1 MMMNKGMM
9 GLAALLSAGLAT
21 GAQATAVLTV
31 NAVQGGG
38 AQGTVRWNLDG
49 GAASAPAGV
58 TVTLTPDAAFVTGSV
73 VNVYAAP
80 VLSGNNGVGFGAPN
94 QPNGTDATVFL
105 TTGSTG
111 AFANAKVEL
120 SFTDPQFYFGLLW
133 GSIDN
138 YNTLQFFDGL
148 TPVGTLTGSDVT
160 ATPNGDQ
167 TVTGTRYV
175 NIDSDT
181 AFNRVVFT
189 SSRYAFEFDNL
200 SWLRDPTGTPPSVPE
215 PASAAL
221 LGAGLLGFALLRRR
235 RRAG

>member
-1 MMMNKGMM
+1 MMMNKGMT
-9 GLAALLSAGLAT
+9 GLAALLAVALAT
-21 GAQATAVLTV
+21 GAQAALTID
-31 NAVQGGG
+31 AVQGGE
-38 AQGTVRWNLDG
+38 AQGTVRWNLNG

-133 GSIDN
+133 GSIDD
-138 YNTLQFFDGL
+138 YNTLAFYNGTTL
-148 TPVGTLTGSDVT
+148 VGTVTGTNVT
-160 ATPNGDQ
+160 STPNGNQ
-167 TVTGTRYV
+167 TETGTRYV
-175 NIDSDT
+175 NIDSDD

-189 SSRYAFEFDNL
+189 STRYAFEFDNL
-200 SWLRDPTGTPPSVPE
+200 SWNRDPTGTPPAVPE

-235 RRAG
+235 RRAA